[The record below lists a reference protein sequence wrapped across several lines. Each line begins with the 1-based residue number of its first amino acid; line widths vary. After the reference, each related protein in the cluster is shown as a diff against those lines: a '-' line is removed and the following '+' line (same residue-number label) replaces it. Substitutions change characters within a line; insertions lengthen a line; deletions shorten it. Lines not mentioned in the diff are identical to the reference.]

1 MADLDAIIKKYRMY
15 EVETE
20 IVLVQPSLD
29 YSELT
34 SRVNSVLGQLTCIIK
49 KTLHADLYFIIR

>member
-34 SRVNSVLGQLTCIIK
+34 SRVNSVLGRIS
-49 KTLHADLYFIIR
+49 LYY